1 VRARAAG
8 VAVLSGLIA
17 RLAAPCAAQAP
28 LPAIAPPA
36 PAFLAPAD
44 SPRHLSARLGAG
56 GFGDP
61 LGPAVEWGP
70 ALAGAAILTSSPW
83 HGARLT
89 GGAQGS
95 WWREPEGGDVGEISA
110 RAGVTWERATLWLWG
125 AGGTGVSR
133 WLGDARPMRVGEAG
147 GRIRIGGA
155 SLHLGL
161 RYTAT
166 SGLPALF
173 RDTVISGSGPDA
185 QVGRVPVRAAR
196 PGVSYLDVESGAA
209 WTRGRASADLT
220 GGARLVAGR
229 RPAGWAR
236 TGVGV
241 RVGPVSV
248 LTASL
253 GFSAADPVVHSRAGP
268 FGALSVQLVP
278 RAVPAA
284 APMRPAAVRNAVRLT
299 ALTPGEYR
307 LSLRLPGASR
317 AEIAGDLSDWKPV
330 ELTSRGGW
338 WELAQPLAPGTYH
351 LNVRLDGGPWTA
363 PPGLLTVPDEF
374 GGSVGVLVVGR

>member
-8 VAVLSGLIA
+8 AVVLSGLVA
-17 RLAAPCAAQAP
+17 RLAAPCAAQEP
-28 LPAIAPPA
+28 LPAIGPPA
-36 PAFLAPAD
+36 PVFHSYTD
-44 SPRHLSARLGAG
+44 SPHHLSARLGAG

-61 LGPAVEWGP
+61 FGPAVDWGP
-70 ALAGAAILTSSPW
+70 ALTGAAILTSSPW
-83 HGARLT
+83 HGVRLT
-89 GGAQGS
+89 GAAEGS
-95 WWREPEGGDVGEISA
+95 WWREPEGGDIGEISA
-110 RAGVTWERATLWLWG
+110 RAGMAWERATLRLWG
-125 AGGTGVSR
+125 VGGVGASR
-133 WLGDARPMRVGEAG
+133 WGGEPHPLRVGEAG

-166 SGLPALF
+166 PDLPALF

-185 QVGRVPVRAAR
+185 RTAQVPVRPAR
-196 PGVSYLDVESGAA
+196 PGVSYLDLESGAA
-209 WTRGRASADLT
+209 WAYGRASADLT

-253 GFSAADPVVHSRAGP
+253 GFSAADPVLHSRAGP
-268 FGALSVQLVP
+268 FVALSVQLVP
-278 RAVPAA
+278 RATSPA
-284 APMRPAAVRNAVRLT
+284 PPVRPAAVRRAVRLT
-299 ALTPGEYR
+299 PLSSGGYR
-307 LSLRLPGASR
+307 LSLRLPGAGR
-317 AEIAGDLSDWKPV
+317 AEIAGDFTDWQPV

-338 WELAQPLAPGTYH
+338 WELARPLAPGTYH
-351 LNVRLDGGPWTA
+351 LDVRLDGGSWTA

-374 GGSVGVLVVGR
+374 GGSVGVLVVER